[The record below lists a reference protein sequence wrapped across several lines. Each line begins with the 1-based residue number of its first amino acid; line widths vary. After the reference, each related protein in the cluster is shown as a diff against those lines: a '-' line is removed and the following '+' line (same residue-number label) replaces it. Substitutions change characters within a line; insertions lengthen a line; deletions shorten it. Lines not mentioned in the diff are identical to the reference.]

1 MNRLHECL
9 LEILLDIDVALTKS
23 DIPYFVVGG
32 SSIGHAR
39 NGKFIPWDDDIDLVF
54 DDVYSDRVAESLMDN
69 LSEKYIIEFPNSKEN
84 HRSYFRV
91 VMRDTTLIRNP
102 NEKHSLGISVELF
115 PMVWVPDSGF
125 ARKWFFILMKGY
137 IILNDMGNYVPTFA
151 RPVILGFKKA
161 IRMILDRLSEKNE
174 CSCISSING
183 MFFHDIVPA
192 RIFGKPKRRLLEG
205 HELPFPEHLEEYL
218 ECVYGPDYMT
228 PPPIEK
234 QKPTYIILDF
244 EKGWAHHMDE
254 ARAIHKKGQ

>member
-91 VMRDTTLIRNP
+91 VMRDTTISEIPMRN
-102 NEKHSLGISVELF
+102 
-115 PMVWVPDSGF
+115 
-125 ARKWFFILMKGY
+125 ILSAY
-137 IILNDMGNYVPTFA
+137 PWN
-151 RPVILGFKKA
+151 
-161 IRMILDRLSEKNE
+161 
-174 CSCISSING
+174 CSPWYGSQIVVLQENGSS
-183 MFFHDIVPA
+183 
-192 RIFGKPKRRLLEG
+192 
-205 HELPFPEHLEEYL
+205 Y
-218 ECVYGPDYMT
+218 
-228 PPPIEK
+228 
-234 QKPTYIILDF
+234 
-244 EKGWAHHMDE
+244 
-254 ARAIHKKGQ
+254 